1 MPADVSAFAA
11 LLVLTLKVLVCIA
24 MGSGSDEWLRW
35 GAEGYEVVVARV
47 CQIMNERAIH
57 VRKG

>member
-1 MPADVSAFAA
+1 MPADVLAFAA
-11 LLVLTLKVLVCIA
+11 LLVLMLKVLVCIA
-24 MGSGSDEWLRW
+24 MGSGSDEWLRR